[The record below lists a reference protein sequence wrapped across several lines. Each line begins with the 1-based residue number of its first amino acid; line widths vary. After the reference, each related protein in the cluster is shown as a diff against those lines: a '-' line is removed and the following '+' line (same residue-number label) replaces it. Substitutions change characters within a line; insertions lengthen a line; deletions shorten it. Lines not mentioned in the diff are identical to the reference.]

1 VPPWAIEFHP
11 FRVFDRIHAVAFT
24 VVLNGETL
32 YVAVTC
38 VKWIPVFEIVM
49 NNAG

>member
-1 VPPWAIEFHP
+1 
-11 FRVFDRIHAVAFT
+11 VFDRIHAVALT

-38 VKWIPVFEIVM
+38 VKGIPRFM